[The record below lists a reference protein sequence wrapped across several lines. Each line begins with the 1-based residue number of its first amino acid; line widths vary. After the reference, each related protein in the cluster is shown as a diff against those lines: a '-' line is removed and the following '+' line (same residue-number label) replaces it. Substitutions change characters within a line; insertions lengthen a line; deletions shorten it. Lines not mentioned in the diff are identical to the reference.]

1 MRRSTASAPISSIN
15 FCAFSGF
22 CPTRRLRHATTA
34 ACFSRSGRGSSSLL
48 FVFLVREVCQEY
60 WGAAILLWCGWRSV
74 GTLSCSARRRRSVP
88 AATCSDFICSKR
100 LPAGSWVRS
109 RGKQGR
115 VLPGSCDML
124 VPLYASSG
132 HAGSLTRVH
141 PSLRTARPYPSLC
154 RFRKYWAALA
164 SYHSPGHSLSSV
176 RLQSGSTAIINDCM
190 HAASEPPIR
199 ATIQHAFDSSRARV
213 GEG

>member
-1 MRRSTASAPISSIN
+1 MRRSTASAPISSMS

-22 CPTRRLRHATTA
+22 WPTRLLKHATTA
-34 ACFSRSGRGSSSLL
+34 ACFSRSGLGSSSLL

-60 WGAAILLWCGWRSV
+60 WGAAILLCAAGGVWVRLV
-74 GTLSCSARRRRSVP
+74 ARRGGGVP
-88 AATCSDFICSKR
+88 FRQR
-100 LPAGSWVRS
+100 LAVALYVQNVPAGSWVRS

-141 PSLRTARPYPSLC
+141 PSLRTARPYPSL
-154 RFRKYWAALA
+154 A
-164 SYHSPGHSLSSV
+164 
-176 RLQSGSTAIINDCM
+176 GSESTGL
-190 HAASEPPIR
+190 P
-199 ATIQHAFDSSRARV
+199 
-213 GEG
+213 